1 MAGPSDRLTL
11 MSTFVRI
18 TERGSISAAAVD
30 LGITQATASRQL
42 AALEDRLGVQLAE
55 RTTHSLT
62 LTENGKSVLTEAHAL
77 LSQWEGLEE
86 RLSDDRDALAGP
98 IKLVVPIA
106 LGRSFLCDA
115 VLEFAQRHPE
125 ITINL
130 VLDDRPGLA
139 AEEGYDLLVKVGRPV
154 DDTLIVREVT
164 TVERG
169 PVASAQLGGDQDVS
183 FDKLEEMPFVS
194 LGTFEGASI
203 PLRNKTGEVQ
213 TVKPTPVWAT
223 NDIFALRDAI
233 VAGRGWGILPTW
245 LIGTELG
252 NSTLIPLARD
262 WIGPALPVTLSLQP
276 SRRSIRRIQAL
287 AAVLTERL
295 TAEIEKNAN

>member
-1 MAGPSDRLTL
+1 

-18 TERGSISAAAVD
+18 TERGSISAAASD

-62 LTENGKSVLTEAHAL
+62 LTQTGKDVLTEARSL

-86 RLSDDRDALAGP
+86 RLSEDRDALAGP
-98 IKLVVPIA
+98 VKLVVPVA
-106 LGRSFLCDA
+106 LGRAFLCHA
-115 VLEFAQRHPE
+115 VLEFAERYPE

-130 VLDDRPGLA
+130 VLDDQPGLG
-139 AEEGYDLLVKVGRPV
+139 AEEGYDLLVKVGRPA
-154 DDTLIVREVT
+154 DDTLIIREVA

-169 PVASAQLGGDQDVS
+169 PVAKARLGEDQDAS
-183 FDKLEEMPFVS
+183 IGKLEGLPFVS
-194 LGTFEGASI
+194 LGTFEGATI
-203 PLRNKTGEVQ
+203 PLRNHNGEVR
-213 TVKPTPVWAT
+213 TVRPTPVWAT

-245 LIGTELG
+245 LIRTELG
-252 NSTLIPLARD
+252 EGTLIRLARD
-262 WIGPALPVTLSLQP
+262 WTGPALPITVCLQP

-287 AAVLTERL
+287 AAALAERL
-295 TAEIEKNAN
+295 EAEMETNAPRNLD